1 MVSPAVI
8 VEGGRWE
15 IFGRGSIP
23 HWPFLLERSQWK
35 KPHTLPA
42 EITNCPT
49 QIQAYALA
57 NSFSL
62 REKAFFFTPTVC
74 LPACLSVCLPACL
87 PACLSVCLP
96 ACLSICLS
104 VCLSVRLS
112 VSLSQSRYKTY
123 VVNWTQSTNS
133 LSLSVCV
140 SVCVSLSVCL
150 CLSVCLYLSPAG
162 YVNAVARLDLSRLSA
177 RL

>member
-1 MVSPAVI
+1 MAGDQFPTDLFCSSAH
-8 VEGGRWE
+8 
-15 IFGRGSIP
+15 S
-23 HWPFLLERSQWK
+23 ERSHK
-35 KPHTLPA
+35 GTLPA

-62 REKAFFFTPTVC
+62 REKAFFLLRRFACLPVC
-74 LPACLSVCLPACL
+74 LSACL

-133 LSLSVCV
+133 LCLSVCVCLCLCV

-150 CLSVCLYLSPAG
+150 SVYTCLLLAM
-162 YVNAVARLDLSRLSA
+162 
-177 RL
+177 